1 MDSTVSTPKPREQG
15 QIPGKY
21 FRYIFQKGLREGE
34 IKVLR
39 REARQ
44 MSNESIGKSWS
55 QTEITREAKAQ
66 AAEKRRD
73 VASTGNKAPG
83 GPAGDFMP
91 ILFYKQ
97 EWRGEADWLKA
108 SGPRKQHGSRFSGF
122 SFCFKC
128 PRLGARE
135 NCTQDTPKGAE
146 KIQPGEKPALS
157 GQIIRKKA
165 AQQTKNF

>member
-21 FRYIFQKGLREGE
+21 FRYIFQKGLRAGE

-73 VASTGNKAPG
+73 VASTENKA
-83 GPAGDFMP
+83 
-91 ILFYKQ
+91 
-97 EWRGEADWLKA
+97 
-108 SGPRKQHGSRFSGF
+108 
-122 SFCFKC
+122 
-128 PRLGARE
+128 LGALLETSCQSYFTNRS
-135 NCTQDTPKGAE
+135 
-146 KIQPGEKPALS
+146 GEE
-157 GQIIRKKA
+157 R
-165 AQQTKNF
+165 QTG